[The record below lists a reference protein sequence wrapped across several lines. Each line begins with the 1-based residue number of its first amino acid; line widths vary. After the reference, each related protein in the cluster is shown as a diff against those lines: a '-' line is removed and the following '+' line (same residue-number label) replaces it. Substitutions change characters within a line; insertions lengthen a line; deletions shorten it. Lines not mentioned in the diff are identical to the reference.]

1 VELRQLRAFVA
12 VADFGHYRRAAASLN
27 LTQPAL
33 TLRIQVLERELGIQL
48 LQRNARKVRLTDAGE
63 ALLEHARTLVREEDR
78 TVREMQDYVAG
89 LAGRLRI
96 SYLTLWDAGLPA
108 RIIAEFR
115 RCYPSIRLDMTTGY
129 SQINVDRLLAREV
142 DFAFVGIAIGEHHG
156 ISMRPLDRH
165 EIVAVMAPTHRL
177 AKMKNVPVMCL
188 RGERMV
194 STSAGV
200 NGPLV
205 AATIGWVAKGTGEPP
220 NIIREEPPDQMGA
233 ALAQSGNAFALM
245 TEHRAILA
253 ATDGLIYRRLTP
265 TPVIEYGVAYLHE
278 NQALPLANLLKT
290 VEDIA
295 PPLQPDLPADS
306 ELLGVGPA
314 RDTTVSR

>member
-1 VELRQLRAFVA
+1 
-12 VADFGHYRRAAASLN
+12 
-27 LTQPAL
+27 
-33 TLRIQVLERELGIQL
+33 
-48 LQRNARKVRLTDAGE
+48 
-63 ALLEHARTLVREEDR
+63 
-78 TVREMQDYVAG
+78 
-89 LAGRLRI
+89 
-96 SYLTLWDAGLPA
+96 
-108 RIIAEFR
+108 
-115 RCYPSIRLDMTTGY
+115 
-129 SQINVDRLLAREV
+129 
-142 DFAFVGIAIGEHHG
+142 
-156 ISMRPLDRH
+156 MRPLDRH
-165 EIVAVMAPTHRL
+165 EIVVAMAPTHRL
-177 AKMKNVPVMCL
+177 AKMMRVPVICL

-200 NGPLV
+200 NAPLV
-205 AATIGWVAKGTGEPP
+205 AATIGWLAKGTGEPP

-278 NQALPLANLLKT
+278 NHALPLANLLKT

-295 PPLQPDLPADS
+295 PPLQADLPVDS

-314 RDTTVSR
+314 RGSRIPNSSSRQSPP

>member
-1 VELRQLRAFVA
+1 MELRNIRAFLA
-12 VADFGHYRRAAASLN
+12 VADERHFGRAAVSLN

-63 ALLEHARTLVREEDR
+63 ALLEHARTLVQEEDR

-115 RCYPSIRLDMTTGY
+115 RRYPSIT
-129 SQINVDRLLAREV
+129 
-142 DFAFVGIAIGEHHG
+142 
-156 ISMRPLDRH
+156 
-165 EIVAVMAPTHRL
+165 
-177 AKMKNVPVMCL
+177 MKNVPVMCL

-200 NGPLV
+200 NAPLV

-233 ALAQSGNAFALM
+233 ALAQSGDAFALM

-253 ATDGLIYRRLTP
+253 AADGLIYRRLTP

-278 NQALPLANLLKT
+278 NQALPLANLVKT

-295 PPLQPDLPADS
+295 PPLQSDLPADS

-314 RDTTVSR
+314 RDGEIPNRTGRQSLP